1 MSNELVVIEEKTAL
15 QVFSSDNGLDPII
28 QQAKEAVDGFDHDLS
43 TAAGRKRTASLANK
57 VAKLKTRLDGM
68 GKELVSDWKTK
79 AKAVDANRKAMRDE
93 LDALK
98 VIARKPLTEWEEE
111 QARIEAEEAARI
123 EAEKI
128 AAEIEQAHEVA
139 LLLNEKFDRE
149 LAEKLAKEEAERIES
164 ARIAEEQ
171 RIAREEELK
180 RQAAEQARID
190 AERKAKEEQDRIERE
205 KQEAIKREEEAK
217 QRAEQAERD
226 RIAAEERA
234 KAQAEEA
241 ERQRVLAEERARKEA
256 IEAAERAKQ
265 AEIQRQI
272 DEENARKAEQERLE
286 ANKRHAA
293 KIHNEM
299 KDAFMIAG
307 LDEDNAVKAVKA
319 LVNKVIPNI
328 GSVQY

>member
-1 MSNELVVIEEKTAL
+1 MSNELIAIEEKNAL
-15 QVFSSDNGLDPII
+15 QVFSTENGLDPII
-28 QQAKEAVDGFDHDLS
+28 QQAKDLVNDFEHDLS
-43 TAAGRKRTASLANK
+43 TQAGRNRTKSLARK
-57 VAKLKTRLDGM
+57 VASLKTRLDGM
-68 GKELVSDWKTK
+68 GKDLVSDWKIK

-98 VIARKPLTEWEEE
+98 IIARKPLTEWEED
-111 QARIEAEEAARI
+111 QVRIESEEKARI

-139 LLLNEKFDRE
+139 LLMNEKFDRE
-149 LAEKLAKEEAERIES
+149 LAEKLAKEEAERIEA
-164 ARIAEEQ
+164 ARIAEEK
-171 RIAREEELK
+171 RIAHEEELK
-180 RQAAEQARID
+180 QQAAEHARLD
-190 AERKAKEEQDRIERE
+190 AERKAKEEQERIERE

-217 QRAEQAERD
+217 LRAEQAERD

-241 ERQRVLAEERARKEA
+241 ERQRVLAEERAKQEA

-286 ANKRHAA
+286 ANKKHAA

-299 KDAFMIAG
+299 KQAFINYG
-307 LDEDNAVKAVKA
+307 LNEDQAVIAVKA
-319 LVNKVIPNI
+319 LVTKSIPHI

>member
-28 QQAKEAVDGFDHDLS
+28 QQAKEAVEGFDHDLS

-68 GKELVSDWKTK
+68 GKELVSDWKIK

-149 LAEKLAKEEAERIES
+149 LAEKLAKEEAERIEA
-164 ARIAEEQ
+164 ARIAEQQ
-171 RIAREEELK
+171 RIEREEELK

-205 KQEAIKREEEAK
+205 KQEAINREEEAK

-241 ERQRVLAEERARKEA
+241 ERQRVLAEERAKQEA

-286 ANKRHAA
+286 ANKRHSA
-293 KIHNEM
+293 KIHNAM

-307 LDEDNAVKAVKA
+307 LDEDNAKKAVKA

>member
-1 MSNELVVIEEKTAL
+1 MSNELVVIEEQTAL
-15 QVFSSDNGLDPII
+15 KVFSSDNGLDPII
-28 QQAKEAVDGFDHDLS
+28 QQAKEAVEGFEHDLS

-68 GKELVSDWKTK
+68 GKDLVSDWKTK

-123 EAEKI
+123 EAEKV

-149 LAEKLAKEEAERIES
+149 LAERLAREEAERIEA
-164 ARIAEEQ
+164 ARIAEQQ
-171 RIAREEELK
+171 RIEREEELK
-180 RQAAEQARID
+180 RKAAEQARID
-190 AERKAKEEQDRIERE
+190 AEQKAKEEQDRIERE

-217 QRAEQAERD
+217 KRAEQAERD

-234 KAQAEEA
+234 KIQAEKAEA
-241 ERQRVLAEERARKEA
+241 KRIAD
-256 IEAAERAKQ
+256 IEAAKQ

-286 ANKRHAA
+286 ANKRHAK
-293 KIHNEM
+293 KIHNAM